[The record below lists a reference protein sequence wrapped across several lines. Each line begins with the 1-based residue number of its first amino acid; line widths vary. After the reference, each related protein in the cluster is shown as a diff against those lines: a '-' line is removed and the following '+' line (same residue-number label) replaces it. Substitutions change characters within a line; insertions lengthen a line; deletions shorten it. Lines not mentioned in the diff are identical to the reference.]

1 MYEHHNWIVSFSSR
15 KQNHNV
21 FSYHR
26 LHLKIYWTD
35 SQVVLSYLN
44 NERKRF
50 HTFVTN
56 RVKMICD
63 HTDVEQWR
71 YVPSE
76 INPADYASRGTIE
89 KQFTEAKDCLTGPKF
104 LMGS

>member
-1 MYEHHNWIVSFSSR
+1 MTVNPTGSLDKRKDLSAMLGKSR
-15 KQNHNV
+15 VVPKDAQ
-21 FSYHR
+21 SIPR
-26 LHLKIYWTD
+26 LELTAATVATKFGYLLYKELQINEVEEFYWTD

-50 HTFVTN
+50 HTFVAN

-71 YVPSE
+71 
-76 INPADYASRGTIE
+76 
-89 KQFTEAKDCLTGPKF
+89 
-104 LMGS
+104 